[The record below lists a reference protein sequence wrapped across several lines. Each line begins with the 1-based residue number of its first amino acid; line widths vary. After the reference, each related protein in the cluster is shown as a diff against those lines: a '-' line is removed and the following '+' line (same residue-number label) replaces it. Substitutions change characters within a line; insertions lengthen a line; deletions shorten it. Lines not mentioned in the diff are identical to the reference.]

1 MGTSRALLLA
11 DDAVLRRTREG
22 QRELV
27 SDSLRLSP
35 SERRFLGAFTGH
47 TPLRVLLDLGL
58 PSSDAG
64 RTVSR
69 LVELGMIELVEQ
81 HATPGRSET

>member
-1 MGTSRALLLA
+1 MGISPALLLA
-11 DDAVLRRTREG
+11 DDAVFRRTAEG

-27 SDSLRLSP
+27 SESLRLSTF
-35 SERRFLGAFTGH
+35 ERRFLGAFTGH

-58 PSSDAG
+58 HSLEAN

-69 LVELGMIELVEQ
+69 LVELGMIELVE
-81 HATPGRSET
+81 HGA

>member
-1 MGTSRALLLA
+1 MGTSPALLLA
-11 DDAVLRRTREG
+11 DDAVFRRTREG

-27 SDSLRLSP
+27 SDSLRLSTF
-35 SERRFLGAFTGH
+35 ERRFLGAFTGY

-58 PSSDAG
+58 HSSEAS
-64 RTVSR
+64 RTVAR

-81 HATPGRSET
+81 DA